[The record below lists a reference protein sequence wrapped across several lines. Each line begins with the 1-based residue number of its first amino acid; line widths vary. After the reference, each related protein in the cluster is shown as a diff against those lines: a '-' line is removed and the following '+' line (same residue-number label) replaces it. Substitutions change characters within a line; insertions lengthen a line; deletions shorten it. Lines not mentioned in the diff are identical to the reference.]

1 MKVNQGNRI
10 IKNTLFLYVRMMFLM
25 FVSFFTSRVVLDKL
39 GVEDFGI
46 NNVVGGLAV
55 MFVFFSSSMANATQR
70 FVNIELGKQNTD
82 GAQKVVN
89 QHLIIYGVI
98 VVFVLIVAETFGLWF
113 VENKLTIPEHR
124 ISAAVLVYQFTII
137 SLCVTILGVVFNSLI
152 IAHENMKVYSYIG
165 VVEGVLKLAIA
176 YMIGIAPFDKL
187 VFYSFSLALL
197 VLLVQFFY
205 FFYCLKKYAECSFRW
220 SWDASQIK
228 ETFSFIGWNTVGT
241 AVYAINSQGVNI
253 LLNMFFGPVVNAAR
267 GIAYQVDHAVNNF
280 SNNFF
285 TAVRPQMTKAY
296 AAEDFNYLN
305 QLFFQSSKYSFFL
318 LWIICLP
325 LIFCIDPILSI
336 WLVDVPEW
344 TGVFTVWVLAYSLVN
359 VFTNPIWSIALS
371 VGKLGKYISIG
382 SAVFFLVFPIS
393 YVLLRRGCSPVS
405 VFIVLFFVRLVYV
418 FVVLVIIHSYVSF
431 SYKLY
436 LKKVLVPCAV
446 VVCCSTSV
454 SVLISRFV
462 PNGNAGNFLLGAF
475 SMLGA
480 IACVWFM
487 GMSSDDKLFVKTLI
501 KGKLHK

>member
-1 MKVNQGNRI
+1 
-10 IKNTLFLYVRMMFLM
+10 MMFLM

-98 VVFVLIVAETFGLWF
+98 VVLVLIIAETFGLWF
-113 VENKLTIPEHR
+113 VRNKLTMPEHR

-152 IAHENMKVYSYIG
+152 IAHENRQVYSYIG
-165 VVEGVLKLAIA
+165 IVEGLLKLAIA
-176 YMIGIAPFDKL
+176 YMIGVAPFDKL

-197 VLLVQFFY
+197 VSLVQLFY
-205 FFYCLKKYAECSFRW
+205 FFYCLKKYDECSFHW
-220 SWDASQIK
+220 NWDASQIK

-241 AVYAINSQGVNI
+241 AVHAINSQGINI
-253 LLNMFFGPVVNAAR
+253 LLNMFFGPMVNAAR
-267 GIAYQVDHAVNNF
+267 GIAYQVDNAVNNF

-285 TAVRPQMTKAY
+285 TAVRPQITKAY

-305 QLFFQSSKYSFFL
+305 QLFFLSSKYSFFL

-325 LIFCIDPILSI
+325 IVFSVDSILSI
-336 WLVDVPEW
+336 WLVNVPKW
-344 TGVFTVWVLAYSLVN
+344 TNIFTIWVLAYSLVN

-371 VGKLGKYISIG
+371 VGKLGKYISIS
-382 SAVFFLVFPIS
+382 SAVYLLVFPIS
-393 YVLLRRGCSPVS
+393 YILLKQGYSPVS
-405 VFIVLFFVRLVYV
+405 AFIVLFFVRLAYV

-436 LKKVLVPCAV
+436 LKNVLVPCAI
-446 VVCCSTSV
+446 VVCSSTIV
-454 SVLISRFV
+454 SIIASRFIS
-462 PNGNAGNFLLGAF
+462 NSAAGRLSLGVF
-475 SMLGA
+475 SMLVA
-480 IACVWFM
+480 VACVWFC
-487 GMSSDDKLFVKTLI
+487 GMSSDDRFFVKSLL
-501 KGKLHK
+501 KNKLQK